1 MVSKSTQK
9 RLLAMVNLPKPVSEM
24 TDEEIDQFA
33 EEVVTELQRGFLKS
47 PD

>member
-1 MVSKSTQK
+1 MEFSDKK
-9 RLLAMVNLPKPVSEM
+9 RLLAMIELPKPVSEM
-24 TDEEIDQFA
+24 TDEEIDQFS